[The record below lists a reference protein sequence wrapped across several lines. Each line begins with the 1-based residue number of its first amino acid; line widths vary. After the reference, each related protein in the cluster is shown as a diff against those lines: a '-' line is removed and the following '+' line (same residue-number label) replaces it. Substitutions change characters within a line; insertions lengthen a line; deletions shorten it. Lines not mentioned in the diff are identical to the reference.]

1 MKGTNHIL
9 LVESDANLNMVV
21 ADYLRSK
28 SYVVDT
34 ANDGQEAWE
43 LIPKRHY
50 DIILSN
56 ITMPHMNGY
65 ELLKLIRSTFATLPV
80 IFISEKKDK
89 DSIIRAYELGCDD
102 YILKPFSIDILTY
115 QIEAILRRCQ
125 YGESKNKTEFE
136 LGGVLFD
143 SVRQTLGQHHLSTKE
158 NELLLLFCQNMNSLV
173 ERNYILMS
181 LWGEDT
187 YFNARSLSVY
197 VNHLRKYL
205 GQDSPMRILSVHG
218 KGYKLV
224 QMDSASEKDSTIAKE
239 D

>member
-1 MKGTNHIL
+1 MTQSNHIL
-9 LVESDANLNMVV
+9 LVESDANLSMVV

-28 SYVVDT
+28 SYTVDT
-34 ANDGQEAWE
+34 AKDGQEAWE

-50 DIILSN
+50 DIVLSN
-56 ITMPHMNGY
+56 ITMPNMNGY
-65 ELLKLIRSTFATLPV
+65 ELLKLIRSAFATLPV
-80 IFISEKKDK
+80 VFISEKKDN

-102 YILKPFSIDILTY
+102 YIFKPFSINILTY

-125 YGESKNKTEFE
+125 NGNTQKQTEFD
-136 LGGVLFD
+136 LGDVHFD
-143 SVRQTLGQHHLSTKE
+143 SVRQTLGEQHLSTRE
-158 NELLLLFCQNMNSLV
+158 NELLLMFCQNMNNLV

-205 GQDSPMRILSVHG
+205 GEDSPMRILSVHS

-224 QMDSASEKDSTIAKE
+224 QMDTTKKQEV
-239 D
+239 

>member
-1 MKGTNHIL
+1 MNQSNHIL
-9 LVESDANLNMVV
+9 LVESDANLRIVV

-28 SYVVDT
+28 SYMVDT
-34 ANDGQEAWE
+34 AKDGQEAWE

-50 DIILSN
+50 DIVLSN
-56 ITMPHMNGY
+56 VSMPNMNGY
-65 ELLKLIRSTFATLPV
+65 ELLKLIRSAEATLPV
-80 IFISEKKDK
+80 VFISEKKDK

-102 YILKPFSIDILTY
+102 YIFKPFSIDILTY

-125 YGESKNKTEFE
+125 YGDNKNKTEFD
-136 LGGVLFD
+136 LGGMHYD
-143 SVRQTLGQHHLSTKE
+143 SVRQTLGDQHLSTKE
-158 NELLLLFCQNMNSLV
+158 NELLLMFCQNMNSLV

-205 GQDSPMRILSVHG
+205 GEDSPMRILSVHG

-224 QMDSASEKDSTIAKE
+224 ESGGKHEGSCLNK
-239 D
+239 

>member
-1 MKGTNHIL
+1 MTQSNHIL
-9 LVESDANLNMVV
+9 LVESDANLSMVV

-28 SYVVDT
+28 SYTVDT
-34 ANDGQEAWE
+34 AKDGQEAWE

-50 DIILSN
+50 DIVLSN
-56 ITMPHMNGY
+56 ITMPNMNGY
-65 ELLKLIRSTFATLPV
+65 ELLKLIRSAFATLPV
-80 IFISEKKDK
+80 VFISEKKDN

-102 YILKPFSIDILTY
+102 YIFKPFSINILTY

-125 YGESKNKTEFE
+125 NGNAQKQTEFD
-136 LGGVLFD
+136 LGDVHFD
-143 SVRQTLGQHHLSTKE
+143 RVRQTLGEHHLSTRE
-158 NELLLLFCQNMNSLV
+158 NELLLMFCQNMNNLV

-205 GQDSPMRILSVHG
+205 GEDSPMRILSVHS

-224 QMDSASEKDSTIAKE
+224 QMDTTKRQEV
-239 D
+239 

>member
-1 MKGTNHIL
+1 MTQSNHIL
-9 LVESDANLNMVV
+9 LVESDANLSMVV

-28 SYVVDT
+28 SYTVDT
-34 ANDGQEAWE
+34 AKDGQEAWE

-50 DIILSN
+50 DIVLSN
-56 ITMPHMNGY
+56 ITMPNMNGY
-65 ELLKLIRSTFATLPV
+65 ELLKLIRSAFATLPV
-80 IFISEKKDK
+80 VFISEKKDN

-102 YILKPFSIDILTY
+102 YIFKPFSINILTY

-125 YGESKNKTEFE
+125 NGNTQKQTEFD
-136 LGGVLFD
+136 LGDVHFD
-143 SVRQTLGQHHLSTKE
+143 SVRQTLGEYHLSTRE
-158 NELLLLFCQNMNSLV
+158 NELLLMFCQNMNNLV

-205 GQDSPMRILSVHG
+205 GEDSPMRILSVHS

-224 QMDSASEKDSTIAKE
+224 QMDTTKKQEV
-239 D
+239 

>member
-1 MKGTNHIL
+1 MTQSNHIL
-9 LVESDANLNMVV
+9 LVESDANLSMVV

-28 SYVVDT
+28 SYTVDT
-34 ANDGQEAWE
+34 AKDGQEAWE

-50 DIILSN
+50 DIVLSN
-56 ITMPHMNGY
+56 ITMPNMNGY
-65 ELLKLIRSTFATLPV
+65 ELLKLIRSAFATLPV
-80 IFISEKKDK
+80 VFISEKKDN

-102 YILKPFSIDILTY
+102 YIFKPFSINILTY

-125 YGESKNKTEFE
+125 NGNTQKQTEFD
-136 LGGVLFD
+136 LGDVHFD
-143 SVRQTLGQHHLSTKE
+143 SVRQILGEHHLSTRE
-158 NELLLLFCQNMNSLV
+158 NELLLMFCQNMNNLV

-205 GQDSPMRILSVHG
+205 GEDSPMRILSVHS

-224 QMDSASEKDSTIAKE
+224 QMDTTKRQEA
-239 D
+239 